1 MGQKDRG
8 EKKVIK
14 KKIMNIST
22 HKHTL
27 NITKSPITL
36 QKCGFNKKKEKKK
49 TKIRELGYIHNEET
63 LSTSMGQI
71 SNNAEQEKNPFYHKK
86 RKKKKKKKDM
96 VGFTFSS
103 LHRVHL

>member
-1 MGQKDRG
+1 
-8 EKKVIK
+8 
-14 KKIMNIST
+14 MNIST

-36 QKCGFNKKKEKKK
+36 QKCGLKKKKK

>member
-1 MGQKDRG
+1 MAL
-8 EKKVIK
+8 IK
-14 KKIMNIST
+14 NKI
-22 HKHTL
+22 
-27 NITKSPITL
+27 
-36 QKCGFNKKKEKKK
+36 KKK

-71 SNNAEQEKNPFYHKK
+71 SNNAEQEKKSFLSQEKEEE
-86 RKKKKKKKDM
+86 KKKDM

>member
-1 MGQKDRG
+1 MALI
-8 EKKVIK
+8 IK
-14 KKIMNIST
+14 
-22 HKHTL
+22 
-27 NITKSPITL
+27 
-36 QKCGFNKKKEKKK
+36 KKK

-86 RKKKKKKKDM
+86 RKKKKKKKKDM

>member
-1 MGQKDRG
+1 
-8 EKKVIK
+8 
-14 KKIMNIST
+14 MNIST

-36 QKCGFNKKKEKKK
+36 QKCGLKKKK

-86 RKKKKKKKDM
+86 RKKKKKKERYGR
-96 VGFTFSS
+96 VYILLSAQSSS
-103 LHRVHL
+103 LRTPALC

>member
-36 QKCGFNKKKEKKK
+36 QKCGLKKKK

>member
-1 MGQKDRG
+1 
-8 EKKVIK
+8 
-14 KKIMNIST
+14 MNIST

-36 QKCGFNKKKEKKK
+36 QKCGFNNNKKKK

-86 RKKKKKKKDM
+86 RKKKKKKDM